1 MNKIEIQ
8 NQLKK
13 NPRWVS
19 SQIITRVENT
29 DSYLDKLIE
38 NEFKSDN
45 LNDKDKKLL
54 NELTNG
60 VIRNKLRIDW
70 VIKQFYKGDFIKI
83 SPVIKNTLRVA
94 IYQFLFCDKIP
105 EYAIVNEAVESIKL
119 AINEKQSKLVNA
131 ILRNILRQKDKINFP
146 DPDKDRIMY
155 LSIYHSHPD
164 WLVKRWVDRYGY
176 DSTEIMLIHNN
187 KPKDTSIRINFLKTN
202 REKLELELISKKIKF
217 ERTELS
223 DRFLTIKNLGELNTL
238 DFFTNGEIYIQ
249 DISAGLPVILL
260 DPQEGERIIDF
271 CAAPGGKTTFI
282 AELMKNKG
290 EIIAIDVYDKRLKI
304 LEENSNRLGISIIK
318 PIAYDARTVTLD
330 MADRV
335 LVDAPCSGFGTL
347 SKKPDIKWKQNIQ
360 QIEKLN
366 QLQYEILC
374 NASRHVKMGGVL
386 VYSTCTIEPEENE
399 NIINKFLES
408 HTNFEIENAS
418 NFVSSFVVNEQGFIQ
433 TLPHIHKIDGS
444 FAARL
449 RRKY

>member
-1 MNKIEIQ
+1 MNKTEIQ

-19 SQIITRVENT
+19 SQIISRVENT

-83 SPVIKNTLRVA
+83 NPVIKNTLRVA

-131 ILRNILRQKDKINFP
+131 ILRNILRQKDKISFP
-146 DPDKDRIMY
+146 DPDKDRIQY
-155 LSIYHSHPD
+155 LSVYHSHPD

-176 DSTEIMLIHNN
+176 DSTEIMLVHNN

-202 REKLELELISKKIKF
+202 REKVELELISKKIKF

-223 DRFLTIKNLGELNTL
+223 DRFLTIKNIGELSTL
-238 DFFTNGEIYIQ
+238 ELFTNGEIYVQ

-260 DPQEGERIIDF
+260 DPKEGERIIDF

-282 AELMKNKG
+282 AEIMKNKG

-304 LEENSNRLGISIIK
+304 LDENSNRLGISIIK
-318 PIAYDARTVTLD
+318 SIAYDARTVSLD
-330 MADRV
+330 IADRV

-347 SKKPDIKWKQNIQ
+347 SKKPDIKWKQNWQ
-360 QIEKLN
+360 QVEKLN

-374 NASRHVKMGGVL
+374 NASRHVKAGGVL

-399 NIINKFLES
+399 NIISKFLES
-408 HTNFEIENAS
+408 HTNFEIENAN
-418 NFVSSFVVNEQGFIQ
+418 NFISSTVVNEQGFIQ
-433 TLPHIHKIDGS
+433 TLPHIHNVDGS

-449 RRKY
+449 RRMY

>member
-1 MNKIEIQ
+1 MNKTEIQ

-19 SQIITRVENT
+19 SQIISRVENT

-83 SPVIKNTLRVA
+83 NPVIKNTLRVA

-131 ILRNILRQKDKINFP
+131 ILRNILRQKDKISFP
-146 DPDKDRIMY
+146 DPDKDRIQY
-155 LSIYHSHPD
+155 LSVYHSHPD
-164 WLVKRWVDRYGY
+164 WMVKRWVDRYGY
-176 DSTEIMLIHNN
+176 DSTEIMLVHNN

-202 REKLELELISKKIKF
+202 REKVELELISKKIKF

-223 DRFLTIKNLGELNTL
+223 DRFLTIKNIGELSTL
-238 DFFTNGEIYIQ
+238 DLFTNGEIYIQ

-282 AELMKNKG
+282 AEMMKNKG

-304 LEENSNRLGISIIK
+304 LDENSKRLGISIIK
-318 PIAYDARTVTLD
+318 SIAYDARTVSLD
-330 MADRV
+330 IADRV

-347 SKKPDIKWKQNIQ
+347 SKKPDIKWKQNWQ

-374 NASRHVKMGGVL
+374 NASRHVKTGGVL

-399 NIINKFLES
+399 NIISKFLQS
-408 HTNFEIENAS
+408 HTNFEIENAN
-418 NFVSSFVVNEQGFIQ
+418 NFISSTVVNEQGFIQ
-433 TLPHIHKIDGS
+433 TLPHIHNVDGS

-449 RRKY
+449 KRMY